1 VPTFVLLALWA
12 RAVRS
17 ILRRVPKVKLA
28 DVARAAKVH
37 PGTASRAL
45 DPHQR
50 GQVSAETVDRVVRA
64 AQRLGYVPN
73 AQARALRTSRSHL
86 VGIVVPDITNPLF
99 PPIVRGA
106 EHVLTSA
113 GYTVLLT
120 DTDNDRD
127 RERRQI
133 ESLLG
138 RGVDGFIIATALWD
152 DPLLTDLAEAGVPVV
167 LTNRS
172 ASGGRWPYV
181 AGDDQAGV
189 RLSVQHLVNLGHRS
203 IVHLAGPQN
212 VSTGRERARA
222 FRAAT
227 KELGLGTG
235 DARVTVCQ
243 SYSEVHG
250 RAAMEKVLASRTP
263 FTAVIAG
270 NDLIALGALDALSDA
285 GYSCP
290 GDVSVVGFN
299 DMPFVD
305 RLQPALTTVRL
316 PLQRMG
322 ALAADL
328 LMTELDA
335 EGRQDAPTRTLLGV
349 DLIVRGST
357 ATAKRPRARRRS

>member
-1 VPTFVLLALWA
+1 MA
-12 RAVRS
+12 
-17 ILRRVPKVKLA
+17 KVKLA

-45 DPHQR
+45 NPDQR
-50 GQVSAETVDRVVRA
+50 GQVSAETVERVTRV

-120 DTDNDRD
+120 DTDNDRE

-133 ESLLG
+133 ESLRG

-152 DPLLTDLAEAGVPVV
+152 DPLLTDLAEASVPVV

-189 RLSVQHLVNLGHRS
+189 RLSVQHLTNLGHRS

-212 VSTGRERARA
+212 VSTGRDRARA
-222 FRAAT
+222 FRAAAR
-227 KELGLGTG
+227 EFGLVAG
-235 DARVTVCQ
+235 DARVSVC
-243 SYSEVHG
+243 STYSEEHG
-250 RAAMEKVLASRTP
+250 RAAMEKVLGSGWS
-263 FTAVIAG
+263 FTAVVAG
-270 NDLIALGALDALSDA
+270 NDLIALGALDALAAA
-285 GYSCP
+285 GLTCP
-290 GDVSVVGFN
+290 SDVSVVGFN
-299 DMPFVD
+299 DMPFVG

-328 LMTELDA
+328 LMNELESDDKQ
-335 EGRQDAPTRTLLGV
+335 GAPTRTLLGV
-349 DLIVRGST
+349 DLVIRSST
-357 ATAKRPRARRRS
+357 AAVGKRNARRR